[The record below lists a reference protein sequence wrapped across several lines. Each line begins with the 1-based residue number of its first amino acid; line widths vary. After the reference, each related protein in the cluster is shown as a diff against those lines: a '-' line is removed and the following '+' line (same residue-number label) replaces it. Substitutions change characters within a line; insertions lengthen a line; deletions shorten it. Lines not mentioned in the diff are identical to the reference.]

1 MGRKGK
7 DASSKRCHRHPI
19 HPKKEVLHLRQ
30 LYLSVPFFMAL
41 LGYFLPKILHKDAFR
56 VRIEGN
62 AHERPCKKTLLYWDK
77 ICFKFFVHHLILNI
91 CANNVRKHIW
101 SKQKI
106 LHKYYLEL
114 ILIEIKILHP
124 LSNTQTIE
132 DIKEHKKQ
140 LWYYIWQYC
149 LKYRLLAGSA
159 AFGVSVGIGLN
170 EGEREKVFSCHAALD
185 FSL

>member
-1 MGRKGK
+1 MFGNIYEV
-7 DASSKRCHRHPI
+7 SKKYCI
-19 HPKKEVLHLRQ
+19 VLFG
-30 LYLSVPFFMAL
+30 VN
-41 LGYFLPKILHKDAFR
+41 ID
-56 VRIEGN
+56 
-62 AHERPCKKTLLYWDK
+62 WDK
-77 ICFKFFVHHLILNI
+77 NTV
-91 CANNVRKHIW
+91 
-101 SKQKI
+101 
-106 LHKYYLEL
+106 Y
-114 ILIEIKILHP
+114 P

-170 EGEREKVFSCHAALD
+170 KGEREKVFSCHAALD